1 MSTDYVSLD
10 TIYASDLFDGRLEK
24 FGIKENIHAETNEH
38 SRSLADGNNFLWCHI
53 DDDGKVDYFTRY
65 MPNGNPSRILAAI
78 AETFDTDI
86 VSEYDHRFWGYET
99 EEEWDEAQRKSAQQD
114 DERWHGELMKFL
126 AGEPA
131 DILPGS
137 IGMIK
142 ANYARVLVDADPAL
156 LHDRERLRVAVEDK
170 YENGD
175 HTARVELTQ
184 RQIEAVKM
192 RMTHE
197 DDLPRA

>member
-1 MSTDYVSLD
+1 
-10 TIYASDLFDGRLEK
+10 
-24 FGIKENIHAETNEH
+24 
-38 SRSLADGNNFLWCHI
+38 
-53 DDDGKVDYFTRY
+53 

-86 VSEYDHRFWGYET
+86 VNEYDHRFWGYET
-99 EEEWDEAQRKSAQQD
+99 EEEWEEAERKMAQERD
-114 DERWHGELMKFL
+114 DWWYGELMKFL

-131 DILPGS
+131 DIRPGT

-142 ANYARVLVDADPAL
+142 ANYARELVDADPAL
-156 LHDRERLRVAVEDK
+156 LHDREWLLAAVEEK
-170 YENGD
+170 YENGA
-175 HTARVELTQ
+175 HTIRVELTQ